1 MALPQHNHLLL
12 NGFTHNP
19 PRNEEATIA
28 WMEGFIKAIDMKIL
42 QGPFASYVDVEGNRG
57 LTCVAMIETSHVAMH
72 VWDEPVPAK
81 VQFDLYTCGSL
92 PEVHTLTQIVDFLQ
106 LEDYEYM
113 ILEREHGFNVV
124 SSKAIHGKSGL
135 TLFDETGSV

>member
-28 WMEGFIKAIDMKIL
+28 WMEGFIKSINMKIL

-106 LEDYEYM
+106 LDDYEYM
-113 ILEREHGFNVV
+113 ILERESGFNVV
-124 SSKAIHGKSGL
+124 NRRVSTRDDAPA
-135 TLFDETGSV
+135 LFDETGSV

>member
-12 NGFTHNP
+12 NGHTLNP

-28 WMEGFIKAIDMKIL
+28 WMEGFIKSIDMKIL

-92 PEVHTLTQIVDFLQ
+92 PEVHTLAQIVDYLQ

-113 ILEREHGFNVV
+113 VLEREKGFNTI
-124 SSKAIHGKSGL
+124 SKRSFYSDDTQL
-135 TLFDETGSV
+135 LLDDTGSV